1 MDCKHVREYLFDV
14 EAGQAPAAVEAHV
27 RSCEACAAELA
38 SLRKTMS
45 VLDGWSVPEPTPYFD
60 TRLRVRLHE
69 QAKARVSWWAVV
81 RRPAMALA
89 FTLIVAIGVSI
100 QRGRPVHT
108 AANHA
113 NNGSDGKI
121 VAVAAQPG
129 TAVGD
134 LQALDKDHDLLANIE
149 LLDQVSQDDGVDQ
162 MNP

>member
-1 MDCKHVREYLFDV
+1 MECKHVREYLFDL

-27 RSCEACAAELA
+27 RSCAGCAAELA

-45 VLDGWSVPEPTPYFD
+45 LLDGWSVPEPTPYFD
-60 TRLRVRLHE
+60 TRLRARLRE
-69 QAKARVSWWAVV
+69 QAKAPVGWWAAV

-89 FTLIVAIGVSI
+89 FTLMIAVGVTIRS
-100 QRGRPVHT
+100 GGPLVD
-108 AANHA
+108 NHGNKA
-113 NNGSDGKI
+113 TIS
-121 VAVAAQPG
+121 AQPG

-149 LLDQVSQDDGVDQ
+149 LLDEVSQDGADQ

>member
-1 MDCKHVREYLFDV
+1 MECKHVREYLFDL

-27 RSCEACAAELA
+27 RSCGACAAELA

-45 VLDGWSVPEPTPYFD
+45 LLDGWSVPEPTPYFE
-60 TRLRVRLHE
+60 TRLRARLRE
-69 QAKARVSWWAVV
+69 EAKAPVSWWAAL

-89 FTLIVAIGVSI
+89 FTLIVAVGVTI
-100 QRGRPVHT
+100 QSGRPIHT
-108 AANHA
+108 SNAP
-113 NNGSDGKI
+113 NGTKNGKV
-121 VAVAAQPG
+121 VAISAQPG

-149 LLDQVSQDDGVDQ
+149 LLDQVSQDGADE